1 VSAHFLESEGQENAM
16 KAVCVN
22 LNHELEVR
30 DIPTPTEPAAGH
42 VLIDMDSSAINH
54 GDKTFLANHGNKS
67 FLARTAPAPVS
78 TSVHEVWG
86 ASGAGRV
93 AAIGA
98 GVPEIFAGKQVAV
111 YRSLSRSPDAIGLW
125 CERAQAPYL
134 SCVILPDA
142 VRARDYSGSLVNAI
156 TAYAFLAQIREE
168 GHKGVVVTAGN
179 SATGRAI
186 LALAR
191 RRDMPVLFLV
201 RSASAQE
208 ELHRLGAEHT
218 FVTTEESFES
228 RFAKLADRLE
238 TTAIFDGVGGE
249 LINRLAP
256 QAPANSTFYFY
267 GFLAGPAP
275 LSVASVLFVRKNLT
289 MKRFSNFESPTV
301 RDHQK
306 LSAALSDLQG
316 VMDDP
321 LFRTRIGKEF
331 PLDQIDEAMKF
342 ETAPGAKAVLVP

>member
-1 VSAHFLESEGQENAM
+1 VSSHFLVNEGQENAM

-22 LNHELEVR
+22 LNHALEVR
-30 DIPTPTEPAAGH
+30 DIPTPKEPAAGH

-54 GDKTFLANHGNKS
+54 GDKMFLANHGNKA
-67 FLARTAPAPVS
+67 FLARSAPTPVAR
-78 TSVHEVWG
+78 SVHEVWG

-98 GVPEIFAGKQVAV
+98 GVPDIYAGRQVAI

-134 SCVILPDA
+134 SCLILPDV
-142 VRARDYSGSLVNAI
+142 VRARDYSGSLVNVI
-156 TAYAFLAQIREE
+156 TAYAFLEQIHEE

-179 SATGRAI
+179 SATGRAM

-191 RRDMPVLFLV
+191 RRDAPVLFLV
-201 RSASAQE
+201 RSAAAQE
-208 ELHRLGAEHT
+208 ELHRLGAEHAL
-218 FVTTEESFES
+218 VTTEESFES
-228 RFAKLADRLE
+228 RFATLAERLGA
-238 TTAIFDGVGGE
+238 TAIFDGVGGD
-249 LINRLAP
+249 LINRLAAH
-256 QAPANSTFYFY
+256 APANSTFYFY
-267 GFLAGPAP
+267 GFLGGAAP
-275 LSVASVLFVRKNLT
+275 LSVTSALVMARNLV
-289 MKRFSNFESPTV
+289 MKRFSNFESATV

-306 LSAALSDLQG
+306 LSAALSDLRG
-316 VMDDP
+316 VIDDP

-342 ETAPGAKAVLVP
+342 ESSPGAKAALVP